1 MFPIFWYGVLEL
13 NDIKREK
20 RHLIDVVLLTKDS
33 LSRNDPGVFE
43 ESLESVKK
51 EIPINR
57 IIIVDA
63 FSEDG
68 TIEMVRQKFQNVEV
82 IQDQALRGK
91 AREIGIKAVETE
103 FFMFVDDDVIL
114 SPNWFDKALT
124 YFDDE
129 GVGAVWGVDHFLTE
143 GSRAGAIQLMSK
155 VRRLTQDEIMIRNF
169 KIRGGTHDI
178 LIKTEAVKGIFIP
191 EDLHIYEDAWIKEF
205 IERKGLKVLPVSDP
219 WCIHKKPKTKWT
231 WEKGF
236 LLASLEEKY
245 GYLHNHT
252 LYYALRNFILG
263 VPKAMLI
270 YAINRKWDESV
281 KQVAYYT
288 VMLAGC
294 LRAKLSGIKR
304 IDRFELMDK
313 GST

>member
-1 MFPIFWYGVLEL
+1 MEI
-13 NDIKREK
+13 DI
-20 RHLIDVVLLTKDS
+20 VLLTKDS

-43 ESLESVKK
+43 ECLDSIKREV
-51 EIPINR
+51 PVHR
-57 IIIVDA
+57 IIVVDA
-63 FSEDG
+63 FSEDS
-68 TIEMVRQKFQNVEV
+68 TLDMIREKFPHFEV
-82 IQDQALRGK
+82 IQDHALRGK
-91 AREIGIKAVETE
+91 AREIGIKAVETD

-114 SPNWFDKALT
+114 SPNWFDKAIM

-129 GVGAVWGVDHFLTE
+129 GVGAVWGVDHFLTK
-143 GSRAGAIQLMSK
+143 GSRAGAIKLMSK
-155 VRRLTQDEIMIRNF
+155 VRGLTQDEIMIRNF

-191 EDLHIYEDAWIKEF
+191 EDLHVYEDAWIKEF
-205 IERKGLKVLPVSDP
+205 IERRDWKVLPVSDP
-219 WCIHKKPKTKWT
+219 WCIHKKRKSKWT

-245 GYLHNHT
+245 GYLHDHT

-270 YAINRKWDESV
+270 YVINRNWDESV

-304 IDRFELMDK
+304 IDRFELMDRC
-313 GST
+313 ST

>member
-1 MFPIFWYGVLEL
+1 MKA
-13 NDIKREK
+13 IKSEN
-20 RHLIDVVLLTKDS
+20 RHSIDVILLTKDS

-43 ESLESVKK
+43 ESLDSIKK
-51 EIPINR
+51 EIPINK
-57 IIIVDA
+57 IIVVDA

-68 TIEMVRQKFQNVEV
+68 TIEIIRQRFPNLDV
-82 IQDQALRGK
+82 IQDWALRGK
-91 AREIGIKAVETE
+91 AREIGIRAVETE

-114 SPNWFDKALT
+114 CLGWFDKAIK

-129 GVGAVWGVDHFLTE
+129 RVGAVWGVDRFLQD
-143 GSRAGAIQLMSK
+143 GSKAGTIQLMSK
-155 VRRLTQDEIMIRNF
+155 VRGLTHDEILIRNF

-178 LIKTEAVKGIFIP
+178 LIKTEAIKGIFIP
-191 EDLHIYEDAWIKEF
+191 EDLHVYEDAWIKEF
-205 IERKGLKVLPVSDP
+205 IERRDWKVLPVSDP
-219 WCIHKKPKTKWT
+219 WCIHKTPKSKWT

-245 GYLHNHT
+245 GYLNKNK

-263 VPKAMLI
+263 VPKAILI
-270 YAINRKWDESV
+270 YAVSRNWEESV
-281 KQVAYYT
+281 KQVEYYT

-304 IDRFELMDK
+304 IDRFELMERYL
-313 GST
+313 S

>member
-1 MFPIFWYGVLEL
+1 
-13 NDIKREK
+13 
-20 RHLIDVVLLTKDS
+20 
-33 LSRNDPGVFE
+33 
-43 ESLESVKK
+43 
-51 EIPINR
+51 
-57 IIIVDA
+57 
-63 FSEDG
+63 
-68 TIEMVRQKFQNVEV
+68 MVRQKFQNVEL
-82 IQDQALRGK
+82 IQDNALRGK
-91 AREIGIKAVETE
+91 AREIGIKVVKTE

-114 SPNWFDKALT
+114 CPNWFDKAIK

-129 GVGAVWGVDHFLTE
+129 KVGAVWGVDHFLQE

-155 VRRLTQDEIMIRNF
+155 VRGLTQDEIMIRNF
-169 KIRGGTHDI
+169 NIRGGTHDI
-178 LIKTEAVKGIFIP
+178 LIRTDSVKGIVIP
-191 EDLHIYEDAWIKEF
+191 EDLHVYEDAWIKEF
-205 IERKGLKVLPVSDP
+205 IERKGMKVLPVSDP
-219 WCIHKKPKTKWT
+219 WCIHKKPKSKWT

-263 VPKAMLI
+263 VPKALLI

-288 VMLAGC
+288 VMLVGC
-294 LRAKLSGIKR
+294 LKAKLSGIKR

-313 GST
+313 CLN